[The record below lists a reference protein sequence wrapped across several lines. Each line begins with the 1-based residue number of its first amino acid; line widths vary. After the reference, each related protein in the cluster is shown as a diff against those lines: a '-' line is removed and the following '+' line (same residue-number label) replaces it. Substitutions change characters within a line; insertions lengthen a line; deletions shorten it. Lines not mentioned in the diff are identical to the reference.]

1 MRNVVSADN
10 WGEVTYIE
18 TQGSCCKGW
27 GGGGEKKKRRRKKV
41 NEACTTT
48 TGTKHTLNTL
58 LHWVYQASRRI
69 DHVLSSVA
77 T

>member
-1 MRNVVSADN
+1 MKKV
-10 WGEVTYIE
+10 GERRRKREVKE
-18 TQGSCCKGW
+18 E
-27 GGGGEKKKRRRKKV
+27 GEGRRRKKV
-41 NEACTTT
+41 NEECTTT

>member
-41 NEACTTT
+41 NEECTTT
-48 TGTKHTLNTL
+48 TGTKHTLNT
-58 LHWVYQASRRI
+58 
-69 DHVLSSVA
+69 
-77 T
+77 